1 MTRLE
6 FDAAVQKICAAF
18 VFPEPEDATLH
29 AWHQVAG
36 HMPLMASAWVV
47 NEFIRRTA
55 RMTRG
60 TNLGYELNALYEEYK
75 KNRQV
80 ESFREACSRPREG
93 CPDCSHGFPGWIRV
107 HVHAHAGEGDYI
119 QLFRCACN
127 TDPRFQR
134 FAAWTR
140 DQIAN
145 FPFMEVL
152 P

>member
-36 HMPLMASAWVV
+36 HMPLMASTWVV

-75 KNRQV
+75 KTGRLN
-80 ESFREACSRPREG
+80 
-93 CPDCSHGFPGWIRV
+93 
-107 HVHAHAGEGDYI
+107 
-119 QLFRCACN
+119 
-127 TDPRFQR
+127 R
-134 FAAWTR
+134 FAKCAPGRGRAVRTAR
-140 DQIAN
+140 MVSLAGYG
-145 FPFMEVL
+145 FMFMRMPARGTTFSFFVAPAIRTLAFSAL
-152 P
+152 PHGHAIR